1 MLTVVQN
8 RRRKYNRDGDDAD
21 RGRDK
26 TPDFEDKLKEATTLY
41 VGNLYML
48 HTIYALR
55 YNN

>member
-1 MLTVVQN
+1 MQN

-48 HTIYALR
+48 HTIHAPR
-55 YNN
+55 SKS